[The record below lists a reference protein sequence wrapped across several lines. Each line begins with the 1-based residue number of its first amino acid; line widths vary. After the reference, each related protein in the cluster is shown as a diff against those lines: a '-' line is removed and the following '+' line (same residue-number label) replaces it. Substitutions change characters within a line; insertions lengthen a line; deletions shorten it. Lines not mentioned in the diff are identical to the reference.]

1 MSAPRPFT
9 LVTST
14 SAPSVPPLVPVER
27 DERATMARWGG
38 ALWLLAAAVAAA
50 GQVVPGVPHDHT
62 GLVWALVAGLAG
74 YGAACLWGVI
84 PWSRLSITWHLA
96 AVLAFQPI
104 IALGMWATGGIN
116 SYITPILPLAML
128 YIAYFFPTRMAWIAI
143 SGLVLAAASPLIYT
157 PIDEDLALARVLA
170 FALACEGFTLT
181 LQALKGRLISAE
193 RRQRELAHVDP
204 LTGLANRRGFDLA
217 LTRALRDAGAPTQ
230 GRRSS
235 DTAPRVALLLVDVDD
250 FKLINDRYGHTA
262 GDAVLRRLA
271 QRGGIAIRPGDCL
284 ARIGGDE
291 LALVAPG
298 AGERGALRLSSAL
311 LRAAGDVRPAP
322 GAPPLSLTVAWA
334 LYPRDGDDEAALF
347 QVADQRLHASKGHRP
362 AHRQR

>member
-1 MSAPRPFT
+1 MGRH
-9 LVTST
+9 
-14 SAPSVPPLVPVER
+14 PVGE
-27 DERATMARWGG
+27 
-38 ALWLLAAAVAAA
+38 
-50 GQVVPGVPHDHT
+50 
-62 GLVWALVAGLAG
+62 
-74 YGAACLWGVI
+74 
-84 PWSRLSITWHLA
+84 LSINWHFA
-96 AVLAFQPI
+96 AVLAFQPLL
-104 IALGMWATGGIN
+104 ALGLWATGGIN
-116 SYITPILPLAML
+116 SYIAPILPLAML

-143 SGLVLAAASPLIYT
+143 SALVLAAASPLIYT

-217 LTRALRDAGAPTQ
+217 LTNALRAAGAPTQ
-230 GRRSS
+230 GRRFS
-235 DTAPRVALLLVDVDD
+235 DTAPRVALLIVDVDD
-250 FKLINDRYGHTA
+250 FKLVNDHYGHTA
-262 GDAVLRRLA
+262 GDAVLRQLA
-271 QRGGIAIRPGDCL
+271 LRAGIAIRPGDCL

-311 LRAAGDVRPAP
+311 LRAAAEVRPAP
-322 GAPPLSLTVAWA
+322 DAPPLSLTVAWA
-334 LYPRDGDDEAALF
+334 LYPRDGHDEDALF

-362 AHRQR
+362 AHRSR